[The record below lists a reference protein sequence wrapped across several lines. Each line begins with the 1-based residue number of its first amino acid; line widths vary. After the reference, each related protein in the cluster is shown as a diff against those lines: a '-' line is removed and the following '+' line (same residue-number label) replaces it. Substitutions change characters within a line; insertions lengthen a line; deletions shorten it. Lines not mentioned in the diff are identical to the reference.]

1 MLETLSYLYVEDE
14 PLSREIMHM
23 IMSNVIGATKLTIF
37 EDSRDFLARV
47 KALPQTPDMIMLDI
61 HVKPIDGFE
70 MLRLL
75 RADPAFKNARI
86 VALTAS
92 VMNEEILRLRTSG
105 FQGAI
110 GKPLSLHT
118 FPDLLQRVIAGETVW
133 HVA

>member
-1 MLETLSYLYVEDE
+1 MLKTLSYLYVEDE

-37 EDSRDFLARV
+37 EDSRDFLMRI
-47 KALPQTPDMIMLDI
+47 KALPQIPDVIMLDI
-61 HVKPIDGFE
+61 HVKPLDGFE
-70 MLRLL
+70 MLGLL
-75 RADPAFKNARI
+75 RADPAFSQSHI

-118 FPDLLQRVIAGETVW
+118 FPDLLRRVMAGETVW